1 MAPGIVAFCFVVAC
15 LSLGQANRTAVNCV
29 CVCVC
34 TISVIGWR
42 GELFR
47 KGWRGG
53 LQLVKQI
60 IHQAE
65 KQKKF
70 NQTTGVPSLLC
81 VILGLR
87 LKFKHE
93 LVS

>member
-1 MAPGIVAFCFVVAC
+1 M
-15 LSLGQANRTAVNCV
+15 SCV

-34 TISVIGWR
+34 TILVIGR
-42 GELFR
+42 GGELFR

-53 LQLVKQI
+53 LQLGKQI

-65 KQKKF
+65 IQKKF

-81 VILGLR
+81 VMLGLR

>member
-1 MAPGIVAFCFVVAC
+1 MYRSVLLLPVSVWVRQTGLV
-15 LSLGQANRTAVNCV
+15 SCV

-34 TISVIGWR
+34 TILVIGR
-42 GELFR
+42 GGELFR

-53 LQLVKQI
+53 LQLGKQI

-65 KQKKF
+65 IQKKI

>member
-1 MAPGIVAFCFVVAC
+1 MAPDIVAFCFVVAC
-15 LSLGQANRTAVNCV
+15 LSLGQANKTAVMCM

-34 TISVIGWR
+34 TISVIGWGR
-42 GELFR
+42 ELFR

-53 LQLVKQI
+53 LQLGKQI

-65 KQKKF
+65 IQKKF
-70 NQTTGVPSLLC
+70 NQTSGVPSLLC
-81 VILGLR
+81 VMLRLR

>member
-29 CVCVC
+29 CVCVYN
-34 TISVIGWR
+34 ISDRLERGAISKGVEGWVAVGKANNSSSR
-42 GELFR
+42 NT
-47 KGWRGG
+47 
-53 LQLVKQI
+53 
-60 IHQAE
+60 
-65 KQKKF
+65 KKIY
-70 NQTTGVPSLLC
+70 QTTGVPSLLC

>member
-1 MAPGIVAFCFVVAC
+1 MLLPVSVWVRQTGQLSIVY
-15 LSLGQANRTAVNCV
+15 
-29 CVCVC
+29 VCVC
-34 TISVIGWR
+34 TISVIGWG

-47 KGWRGG
+47 KGWGAG
-53 LQLVKQI
+53 LQLGKQI

-65 KQKKF
+65 IQKKF

>member
-15 LSLGQANRTAVNCV
+15 LSLGQVNRTAVMCMY
-29 CVCVC
+29 VCVC
-34 TISVIGWR
+34 TISVIGWG

-47 KGWRGG
+47 KGWGAG
-53 LQLVKQI
+53 LQLGKQI

-65 KQKKF
+65 IQKKF

-81 VILGLR
+81 VILG
-87 LKFKHE
+87 
-93 LVS
+93 

>member
-15 LSLGQANRTAVNCV
+15 LSLGQVNRTAVMCMY
-29 CVCVC
+29 VCVC
-34 TISVIGWR
+34 TISVIGWG

-47 KGWRGG
+47 KGWGAG
-53 LQLVKQI
+53 LQLGKQI

-65 KQKKF
+65 IQKKF

-81 VILGLR
+81 VMLGLR

>member
-1 MAPGIVAFCFVVAC
+1 MAPDIVAFCFVVAC
-15 LSLGQANRTAVNCV
+15 LSLGQENRTAVMRM

-34 TISVIGWR
+34 TISVIGR
-42 GELFR
+42 GGELFR

-53 LQLVKQI
+53 LQLGKQI

-65 KQKKF
+65 IQKKF

-93 LVS
+93 LVL

>member
-15 LSLGQANRTAVNCV
+15 LSLGQANRTAVMCM

-34 TISVIGWR
+34 TISVIGWG

-53 LQLVKQI
+53 LQLGKQI

-65 KQKKF
+65 IQKNLSNHWCPKF
-70 NQTTGVPSLLC
+70 TVCDIGVK
-81 VILGLR
+81 I
-87 LKFKHE
+87 KI
-93 LVS
+93 